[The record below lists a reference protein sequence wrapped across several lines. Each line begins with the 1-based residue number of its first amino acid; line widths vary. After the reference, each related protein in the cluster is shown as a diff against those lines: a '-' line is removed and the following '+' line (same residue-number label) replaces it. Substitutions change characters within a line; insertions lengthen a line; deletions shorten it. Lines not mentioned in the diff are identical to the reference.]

1 MGHASSVVRVEESA
15 RIELTLRLWGSGAP
29 EAFDDYV
36 ERLLAL
42 LPRNRGVLERRAAEV
57 DAGPGAPDALLV
69 VSFPDSASVDGF
81 LRDPLRV
88 DMEDLAAAAIS
99 RSLITDSRHRD
110 SPDDD
115 NDADIV
121 PFPPDD
127 ES

>member
-1 MGHASSVVRVEESA
+1 MEGVDEST
-15 RIELTLRLWGSGAP
+15 RIELTLRLWGTGAP
-29 EAFDDYV
+29 EAFDTYV
-36 ERLLAL
+36 EKLIGL

-69 VSFPDSASVDGF
+69 MSFPDSASVDGF

-110 SPDDD
+110 EPGDD
-115 NDADIV
+115 NDAEVV
-121 PFPPDD
+121 PFRPDEAD
-127 ES
+127 D

>member
-1 MGHASSVVRVEESA
+1 VDEST
-15 RIELTLRLWGSGAP
+15 RIELTLRLWGTGAP

-36 ERLLAL
+36 DQLLGL
-42 LPRNRGVLERRAAEV
+42 LPRNRGVLERRASEV
-57 DAGPGAPDALLV
+57 DAGPGAPDVLLV

-99 RSLITDSRHRD
+99 RSLITDSRHREGLGG
-110 SPDDD
+110 D

-121 PFPPDD
+121 QFPPD
-127 ES
+127 ENG